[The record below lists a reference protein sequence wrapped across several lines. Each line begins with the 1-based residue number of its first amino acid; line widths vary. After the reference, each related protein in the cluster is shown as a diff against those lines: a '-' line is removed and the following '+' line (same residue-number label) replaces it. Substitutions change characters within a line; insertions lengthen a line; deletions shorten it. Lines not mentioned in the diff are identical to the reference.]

1 MAESA
6 ISALVQIN
14 FLVSHFAG
22 VTAITNRN
30 LDSATLQ
37 TMAVSIL
44 VSCCST
50 GLSFA
55 GKDKKDGSVLGLPG
69 KVDWSPT
76 MVSLVLVRAMETA
89 SRMVAFNIVQVSLRG
104 GWCGHLGGPMAVLF
118 FVAAAGLCFPEAE
131 ISDVLVPWI
140 LVSEFH
146 LAHWTFVGSTTVK
159 HLRNHGEIWVV
170 SRDGR
175 KILEFGLRRAK
186 ASVVAHPGQI
196 LEPQSLLP
204 LWSVPQEAE
213 TWLKHVET
221 IPQMSDRP
229 SSSNWRRTWEGKSR
243 HLHWGWASY
252 GFSIRHFS
260 YDSMICL

>member
-1 MAESA
+1 MFPKVAESA
-6 ISALVQIN
+6 ISALVQMN

-22 VTAITNRN
+22 VTAITDRN

-44 VSCCST
+44 ASCCST

-76 MVSLVLVRAMETA
+76 MVSLVLVRALETA

-159 HLRNHGEIWVV
+159 HLRNHGEI
-170 SRDGR
+170 
-175 KILEFGLRRAK
+175 
-186 ASVVAHPGQI
+186 
-196 LEPQSLLP
+196 
-204 LWSVPQEAE
+204 
-213 TWLKHVET
+213 
-221 IPQMSDRP
+221 
-229 SSSNWRRTWEGKSR
+229 
-243 HLHWGWASY
+243 
-252 GFSIRHFS
+252 
-260 YDSMICL
+260 